1 MSLKSFD
8 QKFLNIH
15 PGLIGIDEAGRGCL
29 AGPVVAAGVFVDK
42 DFQIAKEKGII
53 SEVNDSKQVPEE
65 LREGLYLEFEG
76 WQNKGWIKFA
86 WAQASVKEIDTFNIF
101 RASGLAMHRVVE
113 KLLDKIP
120 STIWPARA
128 EDDLPLWNKNEES
141 LPTRTKVIIDG
152 KPIKKLLYVHEAIVK
167 GDSKSLVIAMAS
179 IIAKVMRDRLMK
191 ELAKEYA
198 GYGLEIHKGY
208 ATQEH
213 RSAVQERGASDCHR
227 KLFVRK
233 VLSATR
239 QVPIEELL
247 LELES

>member
-8 QKFLNIH
+8 QKILNIY
-15 PGLIGIDEAGRGCL
+15 PGLIGIDESGRGCL

-42 DFQIAKEKGII
+42 DFQIVKEKGII
-53 SEVNDSKQVPEE
+53 SEVNDSKQVPEA
-65 LREGLYLEFEG
+65 LRETLYLEFEE

-101 RASGLAMHRVVE
+101 SASGLAMHRVVE

-120 STIWPARA
+120 SAIWPTRI
-128 EDDLPLWNKNEES
+128 EEDLPLWNKWEEPS
-141 LPTRTKVIIDG
+141 STRTKIIIDG

-167 GDSKSLVIAMAS
+167 GDGKSLVIAMAS

-191 ELAKEYA
+191 QLAQEYP

-213 RSAVQERGASDCHR
+213 RSAIQERGPTDCHR
-227 KLFVRK
+227 SLFVKK
-233 VLSATR
+233 VLSAAK
-239 QVPIEELL
+239 QVPMEALL
-247 LELES
+247 LGLES